1 MVFYTLA
8 YHELFF
14 LLNFFCLLPGSRTPS
29 RYVYTVST
37 IFGRMAG
44 FELELLRQQPGVHCA
59 TIGLRLTHELE
70 VNMMPETEVK
80 GQPKC

>member
-8 YHELFF
+8 YHELLFSF
-14 LLNFFCLLPGSRTPS
+14 KFFCLLPGSRTPS

-44 FELELLRQQPGVHCA
+44 FELELLRQQPGV
-59 TIGLRLTHELE
+59 
-70 VNMMPETEVK
+70 
-80 GQPKC
+80 QPLGYD